1 MTFWIKHTKAERVA
15 LLQRAEEKFKINQLA
30 LEKDCWVTMV
40 LKALFKCSCS
50 ENLIFKGGTSLSK
63 GWNLIERFS
72 EDIDLS
78 VNHTFFGIEKTT
90 KNQREKLRK
99 KARRYILDVISSEL
113 NANLKSMGI
122 KGYRIENVVETVD
135 DNGNVTTEASDKDPS
150 VILVHYDSIL
160 KTTNEYIPPRVKIEI
175 SCHSMNEPTEERW
188 ISSYVEQTIPGE
200 DDTASATIRTVVPT
214 RTFLEKAFLL
224 CEEFQKKVPR
234 HIRMSRHLYDLER
247 LMDTEFGK
255 QALEDKDLY
264 QRIVKHRSVYYSVG
278 YVDYNKLMPNVID
291 FIPREELISDWKS
304 DYSEM
309 SDHFIY
315 GDKLSFEE
323 LIGRM
328 KELQERFRKMD

>member
-1 MTFWIKHTKAERVA
+1 MTLWVKHTKAERVA

-175 SCHSMNEPTEERW
+175 SCLSMNEPTEERW